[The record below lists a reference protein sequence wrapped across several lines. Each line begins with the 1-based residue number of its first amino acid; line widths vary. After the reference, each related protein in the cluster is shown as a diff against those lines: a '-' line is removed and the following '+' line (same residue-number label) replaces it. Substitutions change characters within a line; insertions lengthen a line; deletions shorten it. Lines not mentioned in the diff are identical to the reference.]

1 MPGKMI
7 GSFSV
12 SKVRMSSVSPK
23 DKKEADLAG
32 TVTRM
37 ETGGMRL
44 ERKARNSQAMASLCT
59 LI

>member
-12 SKVRMSSVSPK
+12 SEVRMSSVSPK

-59 LI
+59 